1 MICDDASRSRVI
13 HARAG
18 VGATATVLQQEA
30 LRFSCL
36 TIDQPTLIVVRRG
49 IKTLTCGDAEWVVRS
64 GEAALVS
71 GGCRLDVAN
80 QPDTRSAYEANWLV
94 WDTEVLSS
102 FSFSAPP
109 VADPARKLGRLEDGF
124 VDAFVR
130 AREVILDGG
139 GVSLAIAQHRIKE
152 ILLWLDARGLNLFD
166 TAGPTT
172 FVERVRRILVA
183 DPSENWLAGD
193 VAHRLATS
201 EATLR
206 RHLMAENTTFSDLLA
221 DIRMSHALALLQS
234 TDYPIGHIALE
245 VGYESAS
252 RFAIRFRKRFGFA
265 PTAVR
270 GHNRPGNSSSLSMA
284 S

>member
-1 MICDDASRSRVI
+1 MICEDASRSRVI

-18 VGATATVLQQEA
+18 VGATATVLQREA
-30 LRFSCL
+30 LRFNCL
-36 TIDQPTLIVVRRG
+36 TIDQPTLIVVRQG
-49 IKTLTCGDAEWVVRS
+49 IKTLALGDAEWVVRS

-80 QPDTRSAYEANWLV
+80 HPDTRGVYEANWLV
-94 WDTEVLSS
+94 WDTDVLSS

-109 VADPARKLGRLEDGF
+109 APYPAQKLGRLEDGF

-152 ILLWLDARGLNLFD
+152 PLLWLDARGLNLFD
-166 TAGPTT
+166 AIGAPT
-172 FVERVRRILVA
+172 FVERVHSILLA
-183 DPSENWLAGD
+183 DPSENWLAAD
-193 VAHRLATS
+193 VARRLAMS

-206 RHLMAENTTFSDLLA
+206 RHLMSENRTFSDLLA
-221 DIRMSHALALLQS
+221 DVRMSHPLALLQS

-252 RFAIRFRKRFGFA
+252 RFAIRFRKRFRLRTYGRSR
-265 PTAVR
+265 T
-270 GHNRPGNSSSLSMA
+270 
-284 S
+284 